1 MHLRAL
7 HWAAAGRMGRRQAL
21 RSTAGGGARPPWRA
35 RPAELVA
42 GQPGLGQRP
51 SEQGGELTV
60 RVPRPGQARH
70 EVSPARRR
78 RRLPLNVA
86 VSGANRNDTTPVEP
100 IRTSMPAIK
109 GGGRGHPCRRPLK
122 WHAGKGYDV
131 PRVRRHLP
139 RPGIA
144 ARIARGNRDSSPRL
158 GRQRRVLERALGWRL
173 SYNVW
178 PCATTARHSS
188 SPPWRVTP
196 SSRSALDDSRRT
208 HAAPSTRRPGARAQ
222 VDDTSQAS
230 RGRALDEALAASLA
244 FMTPMLRR
252 TPSRPASS
260 ASRGPGP
267 PRGASRW
274 PSPPAA
280 HGQVPMS
287 GIRRAEH
294 AAVLRRG
301 PRLHLRGRA

>member
-1 MHLRAL
+1 
-7 HWAAAGRMGRRQAL
+7 
-21 RSTAGGGARPPWRA
+21 
-35 RPAELVA
+35 
-42 GQPGLGQRP
+42 
-51 SEQGGELTV
+51 
-60 RVPRPGQARH
+60 
-70 EVSPARRR
+70 
-78 RRLPLNVA
+78 
-86 VSGANRNDTTPVEP
+86 
-100 IRTSMPAIK
+100 MPAIK